1 MGFTMQRLGI
11 MCLLP
16 AHLAAACIHYNKP
29 TIVTKEDRIAQPVES
44 FAPDSGL
51 GDTTWKTI
59 ISAPDTP
66 TYNITTGIATCEP
79 GGSCLE
85 PHTHEPPEVY
95 FITKGKALM
104 TIGGKERN
112 VSAGDTI
119 FIPGNVE
126 HGIRVPADDGQGNAV
141 NMEWI
146 YVYALDGSSQVEY
159 VY

>member
-1 MGFTMQRLGI
+1 MGFNMKSLGI
-11 MCLLP
+11 MSLLP
-16 AHLAAACIHYNKP
+16 AYLAAACIHYNKP
-29 TIVTKEDRIAQPVES
+29 TIVTKEDRIAQPIES

-51 GDTTWKTI
+51 GSTTWKTL

-66 TYNITTGIATCEP
+66 TYNITAGIATCEP

-85 PHTHEPPEVY
+85 PHTHEPLEVY

-104 TIGGKERN
+104 TIGGKDRN

-126 HGIRVPADDGQGNAV
+126 HGIRVPADDGNVPLG
-141 NMEWI
+141 NMEWF
-146 YVYALDGSSQVEY
+146 YVYALDGFSQVEY
-159 VY
+159 VN